1 MKITLERKNDAVH
14 LVAHNAEG
22 NTLVMDGA
30 ESIGGENAGF
40 RPMQVLLAALAGCA
54 SMDLV
59 PILKKKRQELQSL
72 RVEISGERAEGKTP
86 APFTSIHLHFVMQGE
101 IEDKQAARAVE
112 LSVEKF
118 CSVKESLNP
127 DIVVTHSYSLNE
139 VASSNEGT

>member
-1 MKITLERKNDAVH
+1 MKMKITLERKNDAVH

-30 ESIGGENAGF
+30 ESIGGTGEGF
-40 RPMQVLLAALAGCA
+40 RPMQVLLAAMAGCA

-59 PILKKKRQELQSL
+59 PILKKKRQELQTLS
-72 RVEISGERAEGKTP
+72 VEISGERAEGKTP
-86 APFTSIHLHFVMQGE
+86 APFTSIHLHFIMQGQ

-127 DIVVTHSYSLNE
+127 DIVVTHSYALNE
-139 VASSNEGT
+139 GSSN

>member
-14 LVAHNAEG
+14 LAAHNAEG

-30 ESIGGENAGF
+30 ESIGGTGEGF
-40 RPMQVLLAALAGCA
+40 RPMQVLLAAMAGCA

-59 PILKKKRQELQSL
+59 PILKKKRQELQTL
-72 RVEISGERAEGKTP
+72 QVEVTGERAEGKTP
-86 APFTSIHLHFVMQGE
+86 APFTSIHLHFIMQGQ
-101 IEDKQAARAVE
+101 IEEKQAARAVE

-127 DIVVTHSYSLNE
+127 DIVVTHSYALNE
-139 VASSNEGT
+139 GSSN